1 VGRRLVVGVE
11 VVIDN
16 GGRSGWAGSVSKD
29 VREGVPYG
37 KSSSSPNKSST
48 SERGRSSGD
57 EAESS
62 SGEDMAVV
70 WGKVKEKVM
79 EVNYFWGARFVD

>member
-29 VREGVPYG
+29 AHEGVPYG
-37 KSSSSPNKSST
+37 KSSSPNKSST

-62 SGEDMAVV
+62 SGEDMVV
-70 WGKVKEKVM
+70 VCGKVKEEVM
-79 EVNYFWGARFVD
+79 EVN